1 MKLLNT
7 ILETAKKYWYI
18 AIILVLT
25 LAVVVVSFSD
35 NAKLAGLAKT
45 IKLVAD
51 NYRKQINTL
60 DILSDAKTEKDKEL
74 SSVYEKNISEIEKAR
89 EVNLKKISVTKTKTV
104 KKLKDKSADEL
115 AQTMKEEFK
124 L

>member
-35 NAKLAGLAKT
+35 KAKLAGLAKT

>member
-25 LAVVVVSFSD
+25 LAVVVVSFTD

-51 NYRKQINTL
+51 NYRKQINTM

>member
-25 LAVVVVSFSD
+25 LAVVVVSFTD

-51 NYRKQINTL
+51 NYRKQINTM

-115 AQTMKEEFK
+115 AQTIKEEFK